1 MALVPVSGVVT
12 VSETDKTKP
21 VYYQL
26 LHQPPYN
33 KTQDTNCWYQL
44 STRPARIGTNLINKY
59 KRHNHPYSKKDF
71 NSNKML

>member
-33 KTQDTNCWYQL
+33 KTQDTNHWYQL
-44 STRPARIGTNLINKY
+44 NSRPWLEGWDLWALDCLGTLHATN
-59 KRHNHPYSKKDF
+59 F
-71 NSNKML
+71 

>member
-33 KTQDTNCWYQL
+33 KTQDTNHWYQL
-44 STRPARIGTNLINKY
+44 NSRPWLEGWTCE
-59 KRHNHPYSKKDF
+59 H
-71 NSNKML
+71 